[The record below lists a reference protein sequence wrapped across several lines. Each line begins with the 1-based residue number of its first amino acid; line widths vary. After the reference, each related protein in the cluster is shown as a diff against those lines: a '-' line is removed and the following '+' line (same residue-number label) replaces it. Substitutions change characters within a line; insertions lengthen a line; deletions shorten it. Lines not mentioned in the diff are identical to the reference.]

1 VPYQE
6 MSDARQMVNSV
17 EEEFN
22 HLDAFK
28 DVSVKNIMASAKQQL
43 ELARN
48 SLEENKY
55 DEARD
60 YANKAKGLA
69 ALARQE
75 LQQKSK

>member
-1 VPYQE
+1 

-17 EEEFN
+17 EEEFS
-22 HLDAFK
+22 HLDVFK
-28 DVSVKNIMASAKQQL
+28 DVSVKNIMTSAKQQL

-48 SLEENKY
+48 SLEGNKY

-75 LQQKSK
+75 IQQKSK